1 MDAPLHGNNPAA
13 PRGSAEDGAAHLP
26 KNGGSGEQSSDMAKN
41 IVPPT
46 NGLKQVSTSS
56 KQVAGGREKNTV
68 VASAADITGTGSLT
82 ITFKSGREGL

>member
-13 PRGSAEDGAAHLP
+13 PRGSAADGAAHLP

-46 NGLKQVSTSS
+46 NGLKQV
-56 KQVAGGREKNTV
+56 
-68 VASAADITGTGSLT
+68 
-82 ITFKSGREGL
+82 